1 MARAASDN
9 QLRTGFEEHLNQT
22 HRHVERLQ
30 NIFDELQIKGKGK
43 KCLAMEGLIKEGQE
57 LMREDIDPEALDAG
71 LIAAAQRVEHYEIAS
86 YGTARTYA
94 QALGL
99 SEAASLLEE
108 TLEEEKATDRKLTEL
123 AEGGINAKAMESDD
137 EAEEVEDEMEE
148 E

>member
-1 MARAASDN
+1 
-9 QLRTGFEEHLNQT
+9 
-22 HRHVERLQ
+22 
-30 NIFDELQIKGKGK
+30 
-43 KCLAMEGLIKEGQE
+43 MEGLIKEGQE